1 LSIQGIRD
9 IIVSVNNCKK
19 KKGEIFA
26 MRYFSRITMIICMI
40 IATALI
46 FTSCSPAQY
55 TEVEQPKPSE
65 AETEVSD
72 AAAEKDAEAQDPA
85 EQEKPT
91 AGSIEAA
98 ADQPNTAAQ
107 PAKPDAAKDAE
118 PKTAVASAS
127 SADVQPAQAASQ
139 PASRQIETVQPSSQP
154 KQAALQ
160 PAAPILVVSKPA
172 TQPATSAAQQAAPK
186 PAVKPSAPKPAKTS
200 VNDIE
205 KLLNNILTN
214 KYSAAKRDPALDK
227 KAAEAAAA
235 LCSGKD
241 TDNLLADFKTQ
252 NHTELAMSLS
262 QNLSIN
268 RINAMINKALR
279 NEKDDITK
287 YGAGLASANG
297 KIAAF
302 VLTINKPT
310 PPTQSAVEPTA
321 PAKKTISPAIAHDME
336 QKVFAE
342 INKQRKAAGA
352 NALTLSQS
360 STQQARAYALK
371 MMQVENYYPPATDTP
386 WLRMDKGGSVAST
399 VEQMLKSCQDAGT
412 FVPKDPSKGVTI
424 GGNSGDGNIK
434 EHIPAQYP
442 YPYLQSPEYKSVG
455 VGVYYGTDAFGK
467 DLYYIVFILNK

>member
-1 LSIQGIRD
+1 
-9 IIVSVNNCKK
+9 
-19 KKGEIFA
+19 
-26 MRYFSRITMIICMI
+26 MIICMI

-107 PAKPDAAKDAE
+107 PANPDAAKDAE

-139 PASRQIETVQPSSQP
+139 PAA
-154 KQAALQ
+154 K
-160 PAAPILVVSKPA
+160 PAAPKPVVSKPA

-252 NHTELAMSLS
+252 NHTKLAMSLS

-268 RINAMINKALR
+268 RINAMINKALQDK
-279 NEKDDITK
+279 KDDIVK

-297 KIAAF
+297 KTIAF

-310 PPTQSAVEPTA
+310 PPTQSAPTQSAPTQSAVEPTA

-371 MMQVENYYPPATDTP
+371 MMQVENYYPPATDIP
-386 WLRMDKGGSVAST
+386 WLRMSQGGSVAST

-424 GGNSGDGNIK
+424 GGSSGDDGNIK
-434 EHIPAQYP
+434 EYIPAQYL

-455 VGVYYGTDAFGK
+455 VGVYYGTDTFGK

>member
-1 LSIQGIRD
+1 MIDLS
-9 IIVSVNNCKK
+9 KK
-19 KKGEIFA
+19 ERRIFT
-26 MRYFSRITMIICMI
+26 MRHFSRMTAFICMI
-40 IATALI
+40 ITTAFI

-72 AAAEKDAEAQDPA
+72 AAAEKDADAQDPA
-85 EQEKPT
+85 GQEKPT
-91 AGSIEAA
+91 AGSIEAT

-107 PAKPDAAKDAE
+107 AAKSDTAKDAE
-118 PKTAVASAS
+118 PKTVVASAS
-127 SADVQPAQAASQ
+127 SADVQPVQASAQ
-139 PASRQIETVQPSSQP
+139 PASQQIETVQPASQP
-154 KQAALQ
+154 KSAAPQ
-160 PAAPILVVSKPA
+160 PAAPKPAASKPA
-172 TQPATSAAQQAAPK
+172 TQPATSAAQQAVPK
-186 PAVKPSAPKPAKTS
+186 PVVKPSAPKPAKTS

-205 KLLNNILTN
+205 KLLNNILAN

-227 KAAEAAAA
+227 KATEAAAA

-241 TDNLLADFKTQ
+241 TDNLLAEFKTQ
-252 NHTELAMSLS
+252 NHTELTIYLS
-262 QNLSIN
+262 QNLSID
-268 RINAMINKALR
+268 RINAMINKALQDK
-279 NEKDDITK
+279 KDDITK

-321 PAKKTISPAIAHDME
+321 PAKKTISPEIAHDIE

-371 MMQVENYYPPATDTP
+371 MMQVENYYPPATDIP
-386 WLRMDKGGSVAST
+386 WLRMSQGGSVAST

-424 GGNSGDGNIK
+424 GGSSGDDGNIK
-434 EHIPAQYP
+434 EHIPAQYI

-455 VGVYYGTDAFGK
+455 VGVYYGTDTFGK